1 MEALWNMGIKTL
13 MVEGGATVI
22 ESFINSAHVD
32 SLVITISPTVVGAA
46 GVGYNCD
53 GEQVVLILTRVRP
66 SCYHV
71 DLFIV

>member
-32 SLVITISPTVVGAA
+32 SLVIK
-46 GVGYNCD
+46 YRLRLL
-53 GEQVVLILTRVRP
+53 VLRELDI
-66 SCYHV
+66 
-71 DLFIV
+71 IVMVNR